1 MEVSLFQRIKNS
13 FLTFFKENVD
23 LILSALLKEL
33 TIGFTMVPFKACLV
47 LSTAQEIT
55 IIVTLK
61 LIILLSIN
69 HFHLEIVFYEI

>member
-1 MEVSLFQRIKNS
+1 MEVSLFQRIENS

-23 LILSALLKEL
+23 LMLSALLIEL
-33 TIGFTMVPFKACLV
+33 TIEFTMVPFKACLV

-61 LIILLSIN
+61 LII
-69 HFHLEIVFYEI
+69 V